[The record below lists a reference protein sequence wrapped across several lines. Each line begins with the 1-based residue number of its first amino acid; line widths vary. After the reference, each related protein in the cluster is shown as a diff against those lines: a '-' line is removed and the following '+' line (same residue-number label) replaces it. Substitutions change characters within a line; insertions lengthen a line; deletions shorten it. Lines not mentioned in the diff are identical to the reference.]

1 MEKVKNMKRMKS
13 INLLFIGLLFP
24 IQMLMAQETVTLE
37 QCQNWARESHPVLK
51 QQELY
56 RQILDLKNEN
66 NSTTYLPQVNLNA
79 QTTYQSDVT
88 QLPIKLPGM
97 DVPLVSKDQYK
108 FYLDLKQTIWDG
120 GLSKAKELINEA
132 ENAGNQQQVEVELYQ
147 VKERI
152 NQFFFT
158 SFLIQENIK
167 VLDKKIE
174 TLTERRKQLE
184 SAVNNGMVL
193 SSELDQ
199 LLAELIKTDQIIIEL
214 KSRRETVLSALAIL
228 TGKATEQLQNL
239 TLTEPVIETDLPLMR
254 PELDLFSKQNELLSA
269 NSEILQK
276 QRNPKLFGFGQAG
289 YGRPGLNM
297 LNNEFD
303 TYYLVGVG
311 FSWNVLD
318 WKTTERQK
326 QVLKFQQDIIQT
338 KQETFVRNID
348 LATDQQ
354 IKEINQITELLK
366 GDEELIQI
374 RGRITKSSSSKL
386 ENGTITTA
394 DYIQDLNAETTARM
408 MLETHKIQLKEAR
421 IKLEN
426 IRGNQ

>member
-1 MEKVKNMKRMKS
+1 MKTIK
-13 INLLFIGLLFP
+13 LLFIFLVFQGY
-24 IQMLMAQETVTLE
+24 QLMAQQAVTLE
-37 QCQNWARESHPVLK
+37 QCQIWARESHPVLK
-51 QQELY
+51 QLDLY
-56 RQILDLKNEN
+56 QQILDLKNEN
-66 NSTTYLPQVNLNA
+66 NSTAYLPQVNLNA

-97 DVPLVSKDQYK
+97 DVPLVSQDQYK

-184 SAVNNGMVL
+184 SAVNNGMIL

-199 LLAELIKTDQIIIEL
+199 MLAELIKTDQIIIEL
-214 KSRRETVLSALAIL
+214 KSRRETVLSALSIL
-228 TGKATEQLQNL
+228 TGKATEQLKNL
-239 TLTEPVIETDLPLMR
+239 TLTEPAIETELPLMR
-254 PELDLFSKQNELLSA
+254 PEIDLFSKQNELLDA

-289 YGRPGLNM
+289 YGKPGLNM

-303 TYYLVGVG
+303 TYYLVGLG

-338 KQETFVRNID
+338 KQESFIRNID

-354 IKEINQITELLK
+354 IKEINQITELLI

-374 RGRITKSSSSKL
+374 RGRITKASSSKL